1 MGTPHRCPAPR
12 QRRSFA
18 QVAGPAAALPL
29 LLAGC
34 SAWPPP
40 FPRAPWSPR
49 LPWTVADLPASPL
62 PRRSEAEVAA
72 CAARLAL
79 APELPRPAHATN
91 FGERL
96 RRDVWGRPLPHEPRL
111 IVLHETVISAPA
123 TVRLFATAHP
133 RDEDQASYH
142 LLIDRAGQRL
152 RIVSDTARAYGAG
165 LSAFGDF
172 TVRPRSTSLG
182 SVNNVALHLSLETPE
197 DGRGDSD
204 GHAGYSDAQVRAAAG
219 QVLLWQGR
227 WAIPL
232 NRLTTHAAVDRSRS
246 RYDPRSFRWER
257 FEPAW
262 REAAGRCGWTAYDTG
277 RAGP

>member
-1 MGTPHRCPAPR
+1 MASHDRRPRARFAAPL
-12 QRRSFA
+12 A
-18 QVAGPAAALPL
+18 CLPL

-34 SAWPPP
+34 A
-40 FPRAPWSPR
+40 PRAPWP
-49 LPWTVADLPASPL
+49 VADLPASPL
-62 PRRSEAEVAA
+62 PRRSEAELAA
-72 CAARLAL
+72 CTARLGL

-91 FGERL
+91 FGERQ

-182 SVNNVALHLSLETPE
+182 SVNNVALHLSLETPD

-204 GHAGYSDAQVRAAAG
+204 GHAGYSDAQVRSAAG

-262 REAAGRCGWTAYDTG
+262 RDAAGRCGWTAYDTG